1 MPHIAPILHWHLS
14 QGSDNTHR
22 RTCDLLSETI
32 QWRLLLDMWKVQN
45 GPRILYESINRG
57 HFFPIF
63 QISSNPKNA
72 YLAPPRDIKYFWL
85 VENHEESA
93 TYLQFI
99 IRRSLHLQK
108 SWTCCFKIVLINHII
123 FLSSNSQVQNHLH
136 PLSEAKLRQGITR
149 HFKPTLPDTCHK
161 SLTLPCFSPVLP
173 TASWDLRRGLHVGP
187 AEARRPA
194 GDHPHQEGGFPHTDP
209 VLLLHGE
216 VRMINTQRLYPQSSH
231 SQGSFYSRY
240 RVENTIFMSCS
251 IGTACSWQCA
261 PWRTQTESRR
271 WLCWT
276 RSKQRRGTTSWDS
289 PRCSSFGTWGFF
301 AGLGVYVCVFGKVFI
316 KELLY
321 QQLEEK
327 WSTTQTWAAITI
339 QRNIRGFLCRRNFKF
354 FRQKAIVIQSHIRG
368 HQARYI
374 KKGG

>member
-1 MPHIAPILHWHLS
+1 MFNSTDSSRELWWDETSDVEFPDVEFPC
-14 QGSDNTHR
+14 GSDLQMLIGNCCNQDIRNSGLQTFGSIQIHYIEANTQLSGPNTEHQSKIKIIEINLLWCHKLHPFFTDTFPKVVTTPTDGCVICSLR
-22 RTCDLLSETI
+22 PSNGASFWTC
-32 QWRLLLDMWKVQN
+32 QKVQN
-45 GPRILYESINRG
+45 GPRILYETINRG
-57 HFFPIF
+57 HFFPPIF
-63 QISSNPKNA
+63 QISSNSKNA

-85 VENHEESA
+85 VENHEESV

-161 SLTLPCFSPVLP
+161 SLTLSCFSPVLP

-240 RVENTIFMSCS
+240 RVENTIFMSV
-251 IGTACSWQCA
+251 Q
-261 PWRTQTESRR
+261 
-271 WLCWT
+271 
-276 RSKQRRGTTSWDS
+276 
-289 PRCSSFGTWGFF
+289 
-301 AGLGVYVCVFGKVFI
+301 
-316 KELLY
+316 
-321 QQLEEK
+321 
-327 WSTTQTWAAITI
+327 
-339 QRNIRGFLCRRNFKF
+339 
-354 FRQKAIVIQSHIRG
+354 
-368 HQARYI
+368 
-374 KKGG
+374 